1 VTDSRKLSGLAELEG
16 RVDRALTIGDESGI
30 EVLGYGE
37 ISCVLAWRAGNDAF
51 AAKRLP
57 PFDTGIRL
65 EAYRTAFDAYLRAL
79 DRAGVNVV
87 PSLLASTAS
96 ADGRLAAWCL
106 QPLLESTEL
115 APRWLKQAG
124 AGGARWLFERISDRV
139 VASVGP
145 RLGLDGQLSN
155 WAVVDHEVVYFDVT
169 TPMMRDEEGREA
181 LETDLFLASLPWA
194 LRALVRRF
202 LLRSILDKYYSPRGV
217 LVDLLGNLIKEGVSD
232 LLSLGL
238 EIINTAV
245 EPAIDEAEVRRYY
258 REDAAMWVLLQRLRR
273 IDRAWQRRV
282 RRRQYPF
289 LLPGKVERHV

>member
-1 VTDSRKLSGLAELEG
+1 VTDSPRLSGLAELEG
-16 RVDRALTIGDESGI
+16 RVDRALTTGDESGI

-57 PFDTGIRL
+57 PFDTKTRL

-79 DRAGVNVV
+79 DRCGVNVV
-87 PSLLASTAS
+87 PSLLESTTS

-124 AGGARWLFERISDRV
+124 TGGAEWLFERISDHV

-145 RLGLDGQLSN
+145 TLGLDGQLSN

-169 TPMMRDEEGREA
+169 TPMMRDGEGREA
-181 LETDLFLASLPWA
+181 LDTDLFLASLPWA
-194 LRALVRRF
+194 LHALVRRF
-202 LLRSILDKYYSPRGV
+202 LLDSILDKYYSPRGV

-238 EIINTAV
+238 EIVNTTV

-273 IDRAWQRRV
+273 IDRAWQRRI
-282 RRRQYPF
+282 RKRQYPF